1 MATRGAGKTK
11 YYKTQSKFV
20 RRNHPFGDDARFRT
34 GLPTLQDILDALDT
48 RFAKDALDKLVDLRV
63 DREEI
68 GNWLRMIG
76 VSSDEPI
83 EWPAKKRLA
92 KGQLADKCRKLAADI
107 ERAKWP
113 FGTRM
118 MYSDYAEWSELPRVL
133 RSYAKAWKKQL
144 KHPYRS
150 ARTPRNV
157 NIIRLLEYV
166 KDKTGQLFYPEVASL
181 LNATDAAYGWK
192 TCDGVDKWSA
202 GTLGSITFR
211 AKHKSK

>member
-1 MATRGAGKTK
+1 MATRGAGEAG

-20 RRNHPFGDDARFRT
+20 SRNHPFGDDARFRKE
-34 GLPTLQDILDALDT
+34 LPTLQDILDALKE
-48 RFAKDALDKLVDLRV
+48 RCAEDAFDKLVDQKV

-68 GNWLRMIG
+68 GNSLQMIG
-76 VSSDEPI
+76 VSSNEPI
-83 EWPAKKRLA
+83 EWPAKKRRIKVGLA
-92 KGQLADKCRKLAADI
+92 GKCRKLAADI

-133 RSYAKAWKKQL
+133 RSYANAWKKQL
-144 KHPYRS
+144 KHQYRS

-157 NIIRLLEYV
+157 NIIRLLDYV

-181 LNATDAAYGWK
+181 LNATDAVYGWK
-192 TCDGVDKWSA
+192 TRDGEDRWSA
-202 GTLGSITFR
+202 NSLGPITFR
-211 AKHKSK
+211 ARKKSK